1 MELFI
6 LQSGKTKDVGLLMK
20 LLDSKSK
27 ALDPFL
33 LITRKRYN
41 LPLWLHMASAL
52 HQINQ
57 QVIWPLSLWMLLLE
71 YRGLSRI
78 APA

>member
-6 LQSGKTKDVGLLMK
+6 LQSGKTKDVGLLTK

-41 LPLWLHMASAL
+41 AL

-57 QVIWPLSLWMLLLE
+57 QDYRFDAIARISRLVTNWPC
-71 YRGLSRI
+71 
-78 APA
+78 APALC